1 MRIRTPR
8 WRAVGQV
15 RPAQWLAP
23 RALGELV
30 RHLGDRDLEKR
41 FGGSVVERLL
51 FGAMTRFYDPEAAE
65 GFRGEISFELTRP
78 ASRGA
83 SSFWTVS
90 VGEDGARARQGPA
103 PDAAL
108 HARVPVADFLRIA
121 GGVLDPV
128 EPVLSGRASL
138 TGELGLAAR
147 LAEMFGAPPVR

>member
-8 WRAVGQV
+8 WRAVGQA

-41 FGGSVVERLL
+41 FGGSVVERML
-51 FGAMTRFYDPEAAE
+51 FGTMTRFFDPDAAD
-65 GFRGEISFELTRP
+65 GFRGDIAFELTRP
-78 ASRGA
+78 ASGGA

-90 VGEDGARARQGPA
+90 VRDDGAHARPGPA

-108 HARVPVADFLRIA
+108 RARVPVADFLRIA

-128 EPVLSGRASL
+128 EPVLSGRATLS
-138 TGELGLAAR
+138 GELALAAR

>member
-8 WRAVGQV
+8 WRAVGQL

-41 FGGSVVERLL
+41 FGGAVVERML
-51 FGAMTRFYDPEAAE
+51 FGAMTRFFDPDAAD
-65 GFRGEISFELTRP
+65 GFRGEIGFELTRP
-78 ASRGA
+78 VSGGA
-83 SSFWTVS
+83 SSWWTVTVS
-90 VGEDGARARQGPA
+90 DAGAEARPGRAE
-103 PDAAL
+103 DAAL
-108 HARVPVADFLRIA
+108 LARVPMADFLRVA

-128 EPVLSGRASL
+128 EPVLAGRATLS
-138 TGELGLAAR
+138 GELGLAAR